1 MQRGALGQ
9 RQLFIQVFEVKLFLI
24 RVWMR
29 RRGTRPCPAPTR
41 ELRFLQ
47 HLKKVGRTY
56 RDGSVAPL
64 RSSPSEEGSYCF
76 TGSTREEGDLETEES
91 ILKSVRNWV
100 LVFYFIFIS
109 SNDSCS
115 AVQTDTTW
123 WIKTELHNKADN
135 GSDPKKGFF
144 F

>member
-76 TGSTREEGDLETEES
+76 TVDTRGGRSGDRRKHLKIS
-91 ILKSVRNWV
+91 KKLGLGIL
-100 LVFYFIFIS
+100 FYVYFL
-109 SNDSCS
+109 
-115 AVQTDTTW
+115 Q
-123 WIKTELHNKADN
+123 
-135 GSDPKKGFF
+135 
-144 F
+144 